1 MANARRPARPRAIM
15 IGKEPLVLV
24 PLSLWRK
31 VEDMLEDQEALAS
44 PRYVRRIQKARAD
57 IAAGKAVY
65 PFR

>member
-1 MANARRPARPRAIM
+1 MGNVTVLAKSQTVK

-31 VEDMLEDQEALAS
+31 VEDLLEDQEALAS
-44 PRYVRRIQKARAD
+44 SRYVRRIREARRD
-57 IAAGKAVY
+57 VAAGKAVY

>member
-1 MANARRPARPRAIM
+1 MGNVTMLAKSQTVR

-31 VEDMLEDQEALAS
+31 VEDLLEDQEALAS
-44 PRYVRRIQKARAD
+44 SRYVRRIRKARRD

>member
-1 MANARRPARPRAIM
+1 MGNVTMLAKSQTVR

-31 VEDMLEDQEALAS
+31 VEDLLEDQEALPS
-44 PRYVRRIQKARAD
+44 SRYVRRIRKARRD

>member
-1 MANARRPARPRAIM
+1 MGNATLLAKSQTIK
-15 IGKEPLVLV
+15 IGREPLVLV

-31 VEDMLEDQEALAS
+31 VEDLVEDQEASAS
-44 PRYVRRIQKARAD
+44 KRYLRRIRQARRD